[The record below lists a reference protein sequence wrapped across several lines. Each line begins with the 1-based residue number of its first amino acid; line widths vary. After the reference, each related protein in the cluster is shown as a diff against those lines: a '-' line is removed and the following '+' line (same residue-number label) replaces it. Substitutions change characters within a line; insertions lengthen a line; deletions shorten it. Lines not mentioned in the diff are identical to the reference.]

1 MHDVS
6 LFNRLVEDP
15 LRHLIV
21 SLWLALP
28 ATALAFTGTQSTGD
42 TGYGSATDTET
53 TDDTTTDDTTDITTT
68 IDTGPPACS
77 DCLGAGDLAGEK
89 GGSSCSVAPTAAV
102 GWIALG
108 LVAGVARRR

>member
-28 ATALAFTGTQSTGD
+28 ATAIAFSGTTTTGD
-42 TGYGSATDTET
+42 TGYDPTTETGTTEDTSTDTT
-53 TDDTTTDDTTDITTT
+53 SGVITT
-68 IDTGPPACS
+68 IDTGPPACA
-77 DCLGAGDLAGEK
+77 DCLGAADLAGET

-102 GWIALG
+102 GWLALG
-108 LVAGVARRR
+108 LVAGASRRR